1 MSTVKKEKNKE
12 PSKTKKKTTR
22 TKLTDA
28 QKKKI
33 IADFVENNNY
43 SETARMNSVSE
54 YTVRKLCKDDN
65 NKEIKE
71 KIEQKK
77 EENTKSMLEM
87 ITETNNK
94 RLQVISKLVN
104 AIDDKAEK
112 IDAFTNVKDLAS
124 AYGILIDKELKF
136 AELQKLRLESNKQ
149 QVYMSAKN
157 IGRAFVDLYRDIKE
171 RKHDD
176 YWLEG
181 GRGSIKS
188 SFWSQIV
195 PEELENNPNWCAI
208 CIRKVANTLKDSV
221 YSQLEWGMDN
231 LSETFP
237 FINEN
242 WVKTKSPLEM
252 RNKKTGQMIYFRG
265 ADDPGKIKS
274 IKPPKNMYIALIIYE
289 EFDQMTGMNE
299 VRKIDQSVKR
309 GGNEYITFRI
319 YNTPKSKRHFVNVE
333 KRLPNPKRLVH
344 KSTYLDVP
352 VDWLGQP
359 FFDDAE
365 LLKQNNPTAYA
376 NEYLGEET
384 GDGGNVF
391 ENVELREIT
400 DEEIANFDYLYQGM
414 DFGWFPDPLAW
425 AKMCYQPNKLTLYI
439 FDEYVVNKMSNQKV
453 WNYLKENKG
462 VKNDDLITADSAEP
476 KSIGDFQSYG
486 SLMRGAKKGP
496 DSVEYSMKWLSGL
509 AKIVIDPR
517 RCPKTA
523 EEFTTYEYPQDKD
536 GNYITGYVDADNHCI
551 DSVRYATNPIWR
563 RKGE

>member
-1 MSTVKKEKNKE
+1 MPTIKKEKKKI
-12 PSKTKKKTTR
+12 PSKKKTTR

-33 IADFVENNNY
+33 IADFVETNNY
-43 SETARMNSVSE
+43 SETARMNNVSE
-54 YTVRKLCKDDN
+54 YTVRKLCKDDD

-77 EENTKSMLEM
+77 VENTKSMLEM

-124 AYGILIDKELKF
+124 AYGIMIDKEFKF
-136 AELQKLRLESNKQ
+136 AEMQKLNLDNNKP
-149 QVYMSAKN
+149 QVYMPAIN
-157 IGRAFVDLYRDIKE
+157 ISKGFVDLYRDIKE
-171 RKHDD
+171 RKHDE

-181 GRGSIKS
+181 GRGSLKS

-221 YSQLEWGMDN
+221 YSQLNWGMDK

-252 RNKKTGQMIYFRG
+252 KNKKTGQMIYFRG

-274 IKPPKNMYIALIIYE
+274 IKPPKEMYIALIIYE

-309 GGNEYITFRI
+309 GGNEFITFRI

-333 KRLPNPKRLVH
+333 KRTINPKRLVH

-400 DEEIANFDYLYQGM
+400 DEEIENFDYLYQGM

-425 AKMCYQPNKLTLYI
+425 TKMCYQPNKLTLYI
-439 FDEYVVNKMSNQKV
+439 FDEFVVNKMSNSKV
-453 WNYLKENKG
+453 WDYLKDNKG

-509 AKIVIDPR
+509 AKIVIDPK
-517 RCPKTA
+517 RCPKSA
-523 EEFTTYEYPQDKD
+523 EEFTTYEHPQDKD

-551 DSVRYATNPIWR
+551 DSVRYAMNPIWR

>member
-1 MSTVKKEKNKE
+1 MSKIKTEKIKSLKEKKA
-12 PSKTKKKTTR
+12 TR
-22 TKLTDA
+22 IKLTDA

-43 SETARMNSVSE
+43 SETARMNGGISPN
-54 YTVRKLCKDDN
+54 TVKKVVND
-65 NKEIKE
+65 NKEVAK
-71 KIEQKK
+71 KCEQKK
-77 EENTKSMLEM
+77 EENTKTMLEM
-87 ITETNNK
+87 ISETNSK

-104 AIDDKAEK
+104 AIDDKADK
-112 IDAFTNVKDLAS
+112 VDAFTNVKDLAS

-136 AELQKLRLESNKQ
+136 AEMQKLNLDKNKP
-149 QVYMSAKN
+149 QVYLPAKD
-157 IGRAFVDLYRDIKE
+157 IGKAFVDLYRDIKE

-188 SFWSQIV
+188 SFWSEMV

-221 YSQLEWGMDN
+221 YSQLEWGMDK
-231 LSETFP
+231 LSETYP

-242 WVKTKSPLEM
+242 WTKTKSPLEM
-252 RNKKTGQMIYFRG
+252 KNKNTGQMIYFRG

-274 IKPPKNMYIALIIYE
+274 IKPPKGMYIALIIYE

-309 GGNEYITFRI
+309 GGNEYLTFRI

-333 KRLPNPKRLVH
+333 KRLPNPKRLIH
-344 KSTYLDVP
+344 RSTYLDVP
-352 VDWLGQP
+352 VEWLGQP

-391 ENVELREIT
+391 DNVELREIT
-400 DEEIANFDYLYQGM
+400 DEEIENFDYLYQGM

-425 AKMCYQPNKLTLYI
+425 TKMCYQPNKLTLYI
-439 FDEYVVNKMSNQKV
+439 FDEYVVNKMSNAKV

-462 VKNDDLITADSAEP
+462 VKSDDLITADSAEP

-486 SLMRGAKKGP
+486 SLMRGAKKGA

-509 AKIVIDPR
+509 AKIVIDPK
-517 RCPKTA
+517 RCPKSA
-523 EEFTTYEYPQDKD
+523 EEFSTYEHPQDKD
-536 GNYITGYVDADNHCI
+536 GNYITGYVDKDNHCI

>member
-1 MSTVKKEKNKE
+1 M
-12 PSKTKKKTTR
+12 PR
-22 TKLTDA
+22 TKLTDK

-33 IADFVENNNY
+33 IADYVETNNY
-43 SETARMNSVSE
+43 CESARKNNVSE
-54 YTVRKLCKDDN
+54 YTVRKICKDES
-65 NKEIKE
+65 NKDVK
-71 KIEQKK
+71 KKLEQKK

-87 ITETNNK
+87 ISKTNEK
-94 RLQVISKLVN
+94 RLSVISKLVD
-104 AIDDKAEK
+104 AIDNKADK

-136 AELQKLRLESNKQ
+136 AEMQKLNLDKNKPQ
-149 QVYMSAKN
+149 IFFPAKDM
-157 IGRAFVDLYRDIKE
+157 GKAFVDLYRDIKE
-171 RKHDD
+171 RRHDD

-188 SFWSQIV
+188 SFWSEIL

-221 YSQLEWGMDN
+221 FSQLEWGLDKI
-231 LSETFP
+231 SESYP

-242 WVKTKSPLEM
+242 WLKTKSPLEM
-252 RNKKTGQMIYFRG
+252 KNKNTGQMIYFRG

-274 IKPPKNMYIALIIYE
+274 IKPPKGMYIALIIYE
-289 EFDQMTGMNE
+289 EFDQMNGMNE

-309 GGNEYITFRI
+309 GGNEFLTFRI
-319 YNTPKSKRHFVNVE
+319 YNTPKSKRHFVNIE

-344 KSTYLDVP
+344 RSTYLDVP
-352 VDWLGQP
+352 VEWLGKP

-365 LLKQNNPTAYA
+365 LLKKNAPRVYA

-391 ENVELREIT
+391 ENVVLREIT
-400 DEEIANFDYLYQGM
+400 DEEIENFDYTYQGM
-414 DFGWFPDPLAW
+414 DFGWYPDPVAW
-425 AKMCYQPNKLTLYI
+425 TKNCYQPNKKVLYI
-439 FDEYVVNKMSNQKV
+439 FDEYVVNKMSNKKV
-453 WNYLKENKG
+453 WKYLTEEKN

-496 DSVEYSMKWLSGL
+496 DSVEYSMKWLSSL
-509 AKIVIDPR
+509 AQIVIDPK

-523 EEFTTYEYPQDKD
+523 EEFSTYEYPQDKD
-536 GNYITGYVDADNHCI
+536 GNYITGYVDKDNHCI

>member
-1 MSTVKKEKNKE
+1 MSTINK
-12 PSKTKKKTTR
+12 KTKKKPSR
-22 TKLTDA
+22 TKLTDK

-43 SETARMNSVSE
+43 SETARMNNVSE
-54 YTVRKLCKDDN
+54 YTVRKLCKDSN

-104 AIDDKAEK
+104 AIDDKADK
-112 IDAFTNVKDLAS
+112 VDAFTNVKDLAS
-124 AYGILIDKELKF
+124 AYGILIDKEFKF
-136 AELQKLRLESNKQ
+136 AEMQKLNLESNKQ
-149 QVYMSAKN
+149 QVYMPAKN
-157 IGRAFVDLYRDIKE
+157 IGKAFVDLYRDIKD

-181 GRGSIKS
+181 GRGSAKS

-274 IKPPKNMYIALIIYE
+274 IKPPKNMYIAIIIYE

-309 GGNEYITFRI
+309 GGNEFMTFRI
-319 YNTPKSKRHFVNVE
+319 YNTPKSKKHFVNVE
-333 KRLPNPKRLVH
+333 KRSPNPKRLVH
-344 KSTYLDVP
+344 KSTYLDTP

-365 LLKQNNPTAYA
+365 LLKQNNPVAFK

-400 DEEIANFDYLYQGM
+400 DEEIENFDYLYQGM

-425 AKMCYQPNKLTLYI
+425 TKMCYQPNKLTLYI
-439 FDEYVVNKMSNQKV
+439 FDEYVVNKMSNSKV
-453 WNYLKENKG
+453 WNYLKENKD

>member
-1 MSTVKKEKNKE
+1 MPTINK
-12 PSKTKKKTTR
+12 KTKKKPNR
-22 TKLTDA
+22 TKLTDK

-43 SETARMNSVSE
+43 SETARMNNVSE
-54 YTVRKLCKDDN
+54 YTVRKLCKDSN

-104 AIDDKAEK
+104 AIDDKADK
-112 IDAFTNVKDLAS
+112 VDAFTNVKDLAS
-124 AYGILIDKELKF
+124 AYGILIDKEFKF
-136 AELQKLRLESNKQ
+136 AEMQKLNLENNKQ
-149 QVYMSAKN
+149 QVYMPAKN
-157 IGRAFVDLYRDIKE
+157 IGKAFVDLYRDIKD

-181 GRGSIKS
+181 GRGSAKS

-274 IKPPKNMYIALIIYE
+274 IKPPKNMYIAIIIYE

-309 GGNEYITFRI
+309 GGNEFMTFRI
-319 YNTPKSKRHFVNVE
+319 YNTPKSKKHFVNVE
-333 KRLPNPKRLVH
+333 KRSPNPKRLVH
-344 KSTYLDVP
+344 KSTYLDAP

-365 LLKQNNPTAYA
+365 LLEQNNPVAFK

-400 DEEIANFDYLYQGM
+400 DEEIENFDYLYQGM

-425 AKMCYQPNKLTLYI
+425 TKMCYQPNKLTLYI
-439 FDEYVVNKMSNQKV
+439 FDEYVVNKMSNSKV

-523 EEFTTYEYPQDKD
+523 EEFTIYEYPQDKD

-551 DSVRYATNPIWR
+551 DSVRYAMNPIWR

>member
-1 MSTVKKEKNKE
+1 MSTINQ
-12 PSKTKKKTTR
+12 KTKKKTSR
-22 TKLTDA
+22 TKLTDK

-43 SETARMNSVSE
+43 SETARMNNVSE
-54 YTVRKLCKDDN
+54 YTVRKLCKDSN

-104 AIDDKAEK
+104 AIDDKADK
-112 IDAFTNVKDLAS
+112 VDAFTNVKDLAS
-124 AYGILIDKELKF
+124 AYGILIDKEFKF
-136 AELQKLRLESNKQ
+136 AEMQKLNLENNKQ
-149 QVYMSAKN
+149 QVYMPAKN
-157 IGRAFVDLYRDIKE
+157 IGKAFVDLYRDIKD

-181 GRGSIKS
+181 GRGSAKS

-274 IKPPKNMYIALIIYE
+274 IKPPKNMYIAIIIYE
-289 EFDQMTGMNE
+289 EFDQMIGMNE

-309 GGNEYITFRI
+309 GGNEFMTFRI
-319 YNTPKSKRHFVNVE
+319 YNTPKSKKHFVNVE

-344 KSTYLDVP
+344 RSTYLDAP
-352 VDWLGQP
+352 VEWLGQP

-400 DEEIANFDYLYQGM
+400 DEEIENFDYLYQGM
-414 DFGWFPDPLAW
+414 DFGWYPDPLAW
-425 AKMCYQPNKLTLYI
+425 TKMCYQPNKLTLYI
-439 FDEYVVNKMSNQKV
+439 FDEYVVNKMSNTKV
-453 WNYLKENKG
+453 WNYLQQEKG

-523 EEFTTYEYPQDKD
+523 EEFTIYEYPQDKD

-551 DSVRYATNPIWR
+551 DSVRYAMNPIWR

>member
-1 MSTVKKEKNKE
+1 MSTINK
-12 PSKTKKKTTR
+12 KTKKKPSR
-22 TKLTDA
+22 TKLTDK

-43 SETARMNSVSE
+43 SETARMNNVSE
-54 YTVRKLCKDDN
+54 YTVRKLCKDSN

-104 AIDDKAEK
+104 AIDDKADK
-112 IDAFTNVKDLAS
+112 VDAFTNVKDLAS
-124 AYGILIDKELKF
+124 AYGILIDKEFKF
-136 AELQKLRLESNKQ
+136 AEMQKLNLESNKQ
-149 QVYMSAKN
+149 QVYMPAKN
-157 IGRAFVDLYRDIKE
+157 IGKAFVDLYRDIKD

-181 GRGSIKS
+181 GRGSAKS

-252 RNKKTGQMIYFRG
+252 KNKKTGQMIYFRG

-274 IKPPKNMYIALIIYE
+274 IKPPKNMYIAIIIYE

-309 GGNEYITFRI
+309 GGNEFMTFRI
-319 YNTPKSKRHFVNVE
+319 YNTPKSKKHFVNVE
-333 KRLPNPKRLVH
+333 KRSPNPKRLVH
-344 KSTYLDVP
+344 KSTYLDTP

-365 LLKQNNPTAYA
+365 LLKQNNPVAFK

-400 DEEIANFDYLYQGM
+400 DEEIENFDYLYQGM

-425 AKMCYQPNKLTLYI
+425 TKMCYQPNKLTLYI
-439 FDEYVVNKMSNQKV
+439 FDEYVVNKMSNSKV
-453 WNYLKENKG
+453 WNYLKENKN

>member
-1 MSTVKKEKNKE
+1 MPTIKKEKKKI
-12 PSKTKKKTTR
+12 PSKKKTTR

-33 IADFVENNNY
+33 IADFVETNNY

-87 ITETNNK
+87 ISETNDK

-124 AYGILIDKELKF
+124 AYGIMIDKELKF
-136 AELQKLRLESNKQ
+136 AEMQKIKLESNKQ
-149 QVYMSAKN
+149 QVYMPAKN

-195 PEELENNPNWCAI
+195 PEELENNSNWCAI

-274 IKPPKNMYIALIIYE
+274 IKPPKGMYIAIIIYE

-309 GGNEYITFRI
+309 GGNEFITFRI
-319 YNTPKSKRHFVNVE
+319 YNTPKSKRHFVNAE

-425 AKMCYQPNKLTLYI
+425 TKMCYQPNKLTLYI

-453 WNYLKENKG
+453 WNCLKENKG
-462 VKNDDLITADSAEP
+462 VKNADLITADSAEP

-551 DSVRYATNPIWR
+551 DSVRYAMNPIWR

>member
-1 MSTVKKEKNKE
+1 MSTINQ
-12 PSKTKKKTTR
+12 KTKKKTSR
-22 TKLTDA
+22 TKLTDK

-43 SETARMNSVSE
+43 SETARMNNVSE
-54 YTVRKLCKDDN
+54 YTVRKLCKDSN

-104 AIDDKAEK
+104 AIDDKADK
-112 IDAFTNVKDLAS
+112 VDAFTNVKDLAS
-124 AYGILIDKELKF
+124 AYGILIDKEFKF
-136 AELQKLRLESNKQ
+136 AEMQKLNLESNKQ
-149 QVYMSAKN
+149 QVYMPAKN
-157 IGRAFVDLYRDIKE
+157 IGKAFVDLYRDIKD

-181 GRGSIKS
+181 GRGSVKS

-274 IKPPKNMYIALIIYE
+274 IKPPKGMYIAIIIYE

-309 GGNEYITFRI
+309 GGNEFITFRI

-344 KSTYLDVP
+344 RSTYLDVP

-400 DEEIANFDYLYQGM
+400 DEEIENFDYLYQGM

-425 AKMCYQPNKLTLYI
+425 TKMCYQPNKLTLYI
-439 FDEYVVNKMSNQKV
+439 FDEYVVNKMSNSKV
-453 WNYLKENKG
+453 WDYLKENKG

-486 SLMRGAKKGP
+486 SLMRGVKKGP

-523 EEFTTYEYPQDKD
+523 EEFTIYEYPQDKD

-551 DSVRYATNPIWR
+551 DSVRYAMNPIWR

>member
-1 MSTVKKEKNKE
+1 MSTIN
-12 PSKTKKKTTR
+12 KKTNKKTGR
-22 TKLTDA
+22 TKLTDK

-43 SETARMNSVSE
+43 SETARMNNVSE
-54 YTVRKLCKDDN
+54 YTVRKICKDNN

-94 RLQVISKLVN
+94 RLQVISKLVD

-136 AELQKLRLESNKQ
+136 AEMQKLNLESNKQ
-149 QVYMSAKN
+149 QVYMPAKN

-195 PEELENNPNWCAI
+195 PEELENNPNWCAV

-231 LSETFP
+231 LSEIFP

-289 EFDQMTGMNE
+289 EFDQMAGMNE

-309 GGNEYITFRI
+309 GGNEFITFRI

-365 LLKQNNPTAYA
+365 LLKKNNPTAYA

-400 DEEIANFDYLYQGM
+400 DEEIENFDYLYQGM

-425 AKMCYQPNKLTLYI
+425 TKMCYQPNKLTLYI
-439 FDEYVVNKMSNQKV
+439 FDEFVVNKMSNLKV

-509 AKIVIDPR
+509 AKIVIDPK
-517 RCPKTA
+517 RCPKSA
-523 EEFTTYEYPQDKD
+523 EEFTTYEHPQDKD

>member
-1 MSTVKKEKNKE
+1 MSTVKK
-12 PSKTKKKTTR
+12 KTSKKTGR
-22 TKLTDA
+22 TKLTDK

-33 IADFVENNNY
+33 IADFVETNNA
-43 SETARMNSVSE
+43 SETARMNKVTE

-77 EENTKSMLEM
+77 VENTKSMLEM

-124 AYGILIDKELKF
+124 AYGIMIDKEFKF
-136 AELQKLRLESNKQ
+136 AEMQKLNLDNNKP
-149 QVYMSAKN
+149 QVYMPAIN
-157 IGRAFVDLYRDIKE
+157 ISKGFVDLYRDIKE
-171 RKHDD
+171 RKHDE

-181 GRGSIKS
+181 GRGSLKS

-221 YSQLEWGMDN
+221 YSQLNWGMDK

-274 IKPPKNMYIALIIYE
+274 IKPPKGMYIALIIYE

-309 GGNEYITFRI
+309 GGNEFITFRI

-333 KRLPNPKRLVH
+333 KRVINPKRLVH

-352 VDWLGQP
+352 VEWLGLP

-365 LLKQNNPTAYA
+365 LLKQNNPTAYE
-376 NEYLGEET
+376 NEYLGGET

-400 DEEIANFDYLYQGM
+400 DEEIENFDYLYQGM

-425 AKMCYQPNKLTLYI
+425 TKMCYQPNKLTLYI
-439 FDEYVVNKMSNQKV
+439 FDEFVVNKMSNAKV
-453 WNYLKENKG
+453 WEYLKENKG

-496 DSVEYSMKWLSGL
+496 DSVDYSMKWLSGL

-551 DSVRYATNPIWR
+551 DSVRYGLNPIWR

>member
-1 MSTVKKEKNKE
+1 MPTIKKEKKKI
-12 PSKTKKKTTR
+12 PSKKKTTR

-33 IADFVENNNY
+33 IADFVETNNY

-87 ITETNNK
+87 ISETNDK

-124 AYGILIDKELKF
+124 AYGIMIDKELKF
-136 AELQKLRLESNKQ
+136 AEMQKLRLESNKQ
-149 QVYMSAKN
+149 QVYMPAKN

-365 LLKQNNPTAYA
+365 LLKQNNLTAYA

-400 DEEIANFDYLYQGM
+400 DEEIENFDYLYQGM

-425 AKMCYQPNKLTLYI
+425 TKMCYQPNKLTLYI
-439 FDEYVVNKMSNQKV
+439 FDEYVVNKMGNLKV

-462 VKNDDLITADSAEP
+462 VKNDNLITADSAEP